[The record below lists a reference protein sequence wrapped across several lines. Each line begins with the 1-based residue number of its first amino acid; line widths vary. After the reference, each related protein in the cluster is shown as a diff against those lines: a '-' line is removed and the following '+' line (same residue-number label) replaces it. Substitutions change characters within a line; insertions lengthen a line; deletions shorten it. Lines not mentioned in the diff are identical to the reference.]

1 MSDFKAVHFIWDFD
15 GTIIDT
21 YPRSTAILVETMREV
36 GVEIDYDEI
45 IVMLRDS
52 FGRTRKYL
60 NMSDELFDI
69 FLKRACTLKEPH
81 PEPYKEIIKV
91 LTEIKKAGG
100 KNFLYTHRDKSALE
114 YLELYNMLPLFE
126 ECITTE
132 SDCFALKPAPDVIK
146 HLCKKHSLEKCETA
160 MVGDREIDVLSGKNA
175 GCLAVL
181 FDERNIYNSTCA
193 DKKVLNLSEIL
204 EFIKK

>member
-1 MSDFKAVHFIWDFD
+1 MQIKNFIWDFD

-52 FGRTRKYL
+52 FGKTRRYL
-60 NMSDELFDI
+60 NMSDELFDL
-69 FLKRACTLKEPH
+69 FLKRACTLGKPH
-81 PEPYKEIIKV
+81 PEPYKEIKEVLKKV
-91 LTEIKKAGG
+91 VQNGG
-100 KNFLYTHRDKSALE
+100 VNILYTHRDKSAIE
-114 YLELYNMLPLFE
+114 YLELFDLLPLFK

-132 SDCFALKPAPDVIK
+132 SDCFALKPAPDVIE
-146 HLCKKHSLEKCETA
+146 HLCKKHSLLKDETA

-175 GCLAVL
+175 GCHAIL
-181 FDERNIYNSTCA
+181 FDERNIYTDTCA
-193 DKKVLNLSEIL
+193 DKKILNLCEIL